1 MDDETP
7 EDDTNPNQQDAPKLT
22 VIDGGAG
29 TAGDGNEPQPK
40 PNAKAKGNGKRRK
53 LTAKQERFLAE
64 MIRGATQADAYRTA
78 YNAKGMKPSAIYTE
92 AGRVMANPEVSRRL
106 HAAQDSVE
114 RSAASSALSRRMF
127 VLEGLERES
136 TTAASDSARVAAL
149 IALGKTSGVDL
160 FTDRV
165 EQVADQSPDE
175 VRAALEQR
183 LAALLGSTG

>member
-7 EDDTNPNQQDAPKLT
+7 EDDTNPNQPDTPRLT
-22 VIDGGAG
+22 VIDGGG
-29 TAGDGNEPQPK
+29 GDDQAKAKAK
-40 PNAKAKGNGKRRK
+40 PNAKGNAKRRK

-160 FTDRV
+160 FTDRI

>member
-1 MDDETP
+1 MDD
-7 EDDTNPNQQDAPKLT
+7 DSDSDSDAQAEPPRLT

-29 TAGDGNEPQPK
+29 MAGDGDEPQAK
-40 PNAKAKGNGKRRK
+40 PKGNAKRRK

-106 HAAQDSVE
+106 HAHQDSVE
-114 RSAASSALSRRMF
+114 RSAASSALSRRRF
-127 VLEGLERES
+127 VLEGLEREA
-136 TTAASDSARVAAL
+136 TDAASDSARVAAL
-149 IALGKTSGVDL
+149 VALGKTQGVDL
-160 FTDRV
+160 FTARV
-165 EQVADQSPDE
+165 EQVGADRTPDE

-183 LAALLGSTG
+183 LAALLGRTG

>member
-1 MDDETP
+1 MDDDTP
-7 EDDTNPNQQDAPKLT
+7 TDDTIQNQPDTPRLT
-22 VIDGGAG
+22 VIDGGG
-29 TAGDGNEPQPK
+29 GDDQPK
-40 PNAKAKGNGKRRK
+40 PKAKGNAKRRK

-106 HAAQDSVE
+106 HAAQDSIE
-114 RSAASSALSRRMF
+114 RSSASQALSRRRF

-136 TTAASDSARVAAL
+136 TEAASDSARVAAL

>member
-7 EDDTNPNQQDAPKLT
+7 EDDTNPNQPDTPRLT
-22 VIDGGAG
+22 VIDGGG
-29 TAGDGNEPQPK
+29 GDDQAK
-40 PNAKAKGNGKRRK
+40 AKAKGNGKRRK

-106 HAAQDSVE
+106 HAAQDSIE
-114 RSAASSALSRRMF
+114 RSSASQALSRRRF
-127 VLEGLERES
+127 VLEGLEREA
-136 TTAASDSARVAAL
+136 TEAASDSARVAAL
-149 IALGKTSGVDL
+149 VALGKTLDL

>member
-7 EDDTNPNQQDAPKLT
+7 GNDTNPNQPDAPKLT

-29 TAGDGNEPQPK
+29 AAGDGDEPQPK
-40 PNAKAKGNGKRRK
+40 PNAKAKRRK

-64 MIRGATQADAYRTA
+64 MIRGATQADAYRAA

-106 HAAQDSVE
+106 HAHQDSVE
-114 RSAASSALSRRMF
+114 RSAASSALSRRRF

-136 TTAASDSARVAAL
+136 TEAASDSARVAAL
-149 IALGKTSGVDL
+149 IALGKTQGVDL

>member
-1 MDDETP
+1 MDDDTP
-7 EDDTNPNQQDAPKLT
+7 TDDTPHLT
-22 VIDGGAG
+22 VIDGGG
-29 TAGDGNEPQPK
+29 GDDQATP
-40 PNAKAKGNGKRRK
+40 KAKGNAKRRK
-53 LTAKQERFLAE
+53 LTAKQERFLSE

-106 HAAQDSVE
+106 HAAQDSIE
-114 RSAASSALSRRMF
+114 RSSASQALSRRRF

-149 IALGKTSGVDL
+149 VALGKTQGVDL

-165 EQVADQSPDE
+165 EQVGADRTPDE
-175 VRAALEQR
+175 VRAELEQR
-183 LAALLGSTG
+183 LAALLGRTG

>member
-1 MDDETP
+1 MDDDTP
-7 EDDTNPNQQDAPKLT
+7 TEDTPHLT

-29 TAGDGNEPQPK
+29 AAGDGDEPQPK
-40 PNAKAKGNGKRRK
+40 AKANAKRRK
-53 LTAKQERFLAE
+53 LTAKQERFLSE
-64 MIRGATQADAYRTA
+64 MIKGATQADAYRAA

-106 HAAQDSVE
+106 HAAQDSIE
-114 RSAASSALSRRMF
+114 RSSASQALSRRRF

-149 IALGKTSGVDL
+149 VALGKTQGVDL

-165 EQVADQSPDE
+165 EQVADQSPEE
-175 VRAALEQR
+175 VRAELEAR
-183 LAALLGSTG
+183 LAALLGRTG